1 MKPLAWV
8 ANLVKG
14 KLGLKSDLCDKLS
27 DAGCQVPCYLPDL
40 ITITHRIPFLHSTLQ
55 SEAVRLQPEAHS
67 NEETCK
73 DLVSPPSPH
82 TQEGNGQ
89 EASKGIHRKGSCT
102 FHCLWIR
109 EVMRQNPANLE
120 GTCFQDTI
128 SSNPKL
134 IMTPVKDI
142 TLPTTANTH
151 WALTCFY
158 MHYLT

>member
-1 MKPLAWV
+1 MKPLAWVV

-27 DAGCQVPCYLPDL
+27 DAGCQVSCYLPDL

-55 SEAVRLQPEAHS
+55 SDALQLQPEAHS
-67 NEETCK
+67 NQETCK
-73 DLVSPPSPH
+73 DLAPTPPH
-82 TQEGNGQ
+82 TQEGSGQ

-102 FHCLWIR
+102 FHHLRIR

-120 GTCFQDTI
+120 GTRFQDTI

-134 IMTPVKDI
+134 IMTAVKDVTI
-142 TLPTTANTH
+142 PTTAI

>member
-1 MKPLAWV
+1 M

-102 FHCLWIR
+102 FHCL
-109 EVMRQNPANLE
+109 
-120 GTCFQDTI
+120 
-128 SSNPKL
+128 
-134 IMTPVKDI
+134 
-142 TLPTTANTH
+142 
-151 WALTCFY
+151 
-158 MHYLT
+158 